1 MRKLMP
7 PIVAVM
13 VIAVASLAGGYL
25 ARPRHTSISEDNA
38 QEELRNDFEQAL
50 QTIEDNYA
58 GAADLEALGRNS
70 VQGML
75 QQLDPHSQFFTK
87 AQFDDLQTEQRSHF
101 FGIGVTIKKINNR
114 VYILSAAPDG
124 PAFRAGLR
132 YGDAVVAI
140 DGQGSEDWLSEQ
152 VMARVR
158 GEKGDPVELTVER
171 AGAPRTITVRMSRG
185 EVKLPSVR
193 NWFMINQTGTGY
205 IGLTGGFSGKTDE
218 ELAAALSQLKKE
230 GMQQLIL
237 DLRNNPGGLLDQAI
251 KVAEKFLRPGK
262 RILEVRGRDDRY
274 PDRTYVVPENN
285 IPELAPMVILINQRT
300 ASASEVVAGALQDH
314 DRAYIV
320 GENSFGKGLV
330 QSIFYLWGGTGLTL
344 TTQKY
349 YTPTGRSIQRDYSK
363 VSFYDYYMNRHNG
376 PGDPSGL
383 SSASALY
390 TDLGRTVFG
399 GGGISPDEK
408 VKASDSD
415 RVTFTLFNGIFDFA
429 RQLVAGQIPAFREYR
444 IYETQY
450 KNKPSTEEIERYPV
464 NEKLVA
470 AFHAY
475 IADKPSFNVSED
487 QFNTHL
493 DYIKRDIRRE
503 IVTAAYGPE
512 AGDMLYLLDDVQL
525 RRAMEKLPEARQLA
539 ENSNRVR
546 DRQ

>member
-1 MRKLMP
+1 M
-7 PIVAVM
+7 
-13 VIAVASLAGGYL
+13 
-25 ARPRHTSISEDNA
+25 
-38 QEELRNDFEQAL
+38 
-50 QTIEDNYA
+50 
-58 GAADLEALGRNS
+58 
-70 VQGML
+70 
-75 QQLDPHSQFFTK
+75 
-87 AQFDDLQTEQRSHF
+87 
-101 FGIGVTIKKINNR
+101 IG
-114 VYILSAAPDG
+114 
-124 PAFRAGLR
+124 
-132 YGDAVVAI
+132 
-140 DGQGSEDWLSEQ
+140 
-152 VMARVR
+152 
-158 GEKGDPVELTVER
+158 
-171 AGAPRTITVRMSRG
+171 
-185 EVKLPSVR
+185 
-193 NWFMINQTGTGY
+193 QTGTGY

-218 ELAAALSQLKKE
+218 ELAAALTQLKKE

-274 PDRTYVVPENN
+274 PDHTYVVPENN
-285 IPELAPMVILINQRT
+285 NPELMPMVILINQRT

-363 VSFYDYYMNRHNG
+363 VSFYDYYLNRRNG
-376 PGDPSGL
+376 LGDPTTL
-383 SSASALY
+383 SSGSALY

-399 GGGISPDEK
+399 GGGITPDER

-415 RVTFTLFNGIFDFA
+415 RVSFTLFNGIFDFV
-429 RQLVAGQIPAFREYR
+429 RQLVAGQIAGFREYR

-450 KNKPSTEEIERYPV
+450 KNKPSIEEIERYPV
-464 NEKLVA
+464 NEKLIA
-470 AFHAY
+470 AFRAY
-475 IADKPSFNVSED
+475 TADKPLFDVTED
-487 QFNTHL
+487 QFTSHL
-493 DYIKRDIRRE
+493 DYIKRDMRRE
-503 IVTAAYGPE
+503 LVTAAYGPE